1 MAKHIRCGKL
11 FTGLA
16 DKALSDQTVVVE
28 GTAIAHVGPT
38 AEAPEPAAGDS
49 VVDHSGHF
57 VMPGLIDVHVH
68 LAYGNAKSE
77 EDIDLF
83 APVEFRALRGL
94 EAAQRV
100 LLAGYTALA
109 DPATTG
115 LVTPSIRDAIDAGLF
130 AGPRIT
136 ASGKQLT
143 NRQGLSDWYPS
154 WIGVPETSLGELAR
168 NAEEGIKAIRL
179 QVKNGVDFIKI
190 AMDGDSMNPSTDVLV
205 SGYDQEETS
214 AMIGEIH
221 RLGKKVVVHARGAEA
236 VKYSARAG
244 ADLILHASW
253 MDGEGLDAVLENDCA
268 LCPTF
273 SLVVNDIE
281 FTRPGDGCYPA
292 FPDAHKKELE
302 AAQENLAPAKQ
313 AGARFLAGS
322 DAGFAV
328 TPYGEWH
335 ARELEHMTRYLGF
348 SNAEVLKITTVNNA
362 GFVREGASIGAIEA
376 GREADILCLDADPLA
391 DISVLQDRSRIAEIF
406 LAGEP
411 VRASINEN
419 ARRLRSEFSYAMWA
433 DVYTQAKVAEVGL
446 ADGRSLKGPREAAE

>member
-11 FTGLA
+11 FTSLGDQALA
-16 DKALSDQTVVVE
+16 GQTIVVE
-28 GTAIAHVGPT
+28 GSAISHVGPT
-38 AEAPEPAAGDS
+38 AEAPEPATGDEI
-49 VVDHSGHF
+49 VDHSGHF

-115 LVTPSIRDAIDAGLF
+115 LVTPSIRDAIDVGLF
-130 AGPRIT
+130 VGPRIT
-136 ASGKQLT
+136 ASGKQIT

-154 WIGVPETSLGELAR
+154 WIGVPETSIGELACT
-168 NAEEGIKAIRL
+168 AEEGIKAIRL
-179 QVKNGVDFIKI
+179 QIKNGVDFIKI

-214 AMIGEIH
+214 AMISEIH

-236 VKYSARAG
+236 VRYSARAG
-244 ADLILHASW
+244 ADVILHASW
-253 MDGEGLDAVLENDCA
+253 MDAEGLDAVLENDCA
-268 LCPTF
+268 ICPTF

-302 AAQENLAPAKQ
+302 AAQENLAPARK

-348 SNAEVLKITTVNNA
+348 TNAEALTITTVNNA
-362 GFVREGASIGAIEA
+362 GFLREGERIGAIEV
-376 GREADILCLDADPLA
+376 GREADILCVDGDPLA

-411 VRASINEN
+411 VRTTINEN

-446 ADGRSLKGPREAAE
+446 ADGRALKGPREAAE

>member
-1 MAKHIRCGKL
+1 MRWHIRCGKL
-11 FTGLA
+11 FTGLTDDA
-16 DKALSDQTVVVE
+16 VADQTIVVE
-28 GTAIAHVGPT
+28 GSAISHVGPT
-38 AEAPEPAAGDS
+38 GETPEPIPGDEI
-49 VVDHSGHF
+49 VDHSGHV
-57 VMPGLIDVHVH
+57 VMPGLIDIHVH
-68 LAYGNAKSE
+68 LSYGNAKSE

-83 APVEFRALRGL
+83 SPVEFRALRGL

-130 AGPRIT
+130 PGPRIT

-154 WIGVPETSLGELAR
+154 WIGVPETSIGELAR
-168 NAEEGIKAIRL
+168 NAEEGIAAIRL

-205 SGYDQEETS
+205 SGYNQEETT
-214 AMIGEIH
+214 AMIGEAH

-244 ADLILHASW
+244 VDVILHASW
-253 MDGEGLDAVLENDCA
+253 MDAEGLDAVLENDCA
-268 LCPTF
+268 ICPTL

-281 FTRPGDGCYPA
+281 FTRPGDGCYPG
-292 FPDAHKKELE
+292 FPDAHKRELE
-302 AAQENLAPAKQ
+302 AAQKSLTAAKQ
-313 AGARFLAGS
+313 AGVTFLAGS

-335 ARELEHMTRYLGF
+335 ARELEHMTRYLGL
-348 SNAEVLKITTVNNA
+348 SNAEALKATTVNNA
-362 GFVREGASIGAIEA
+362 GFVREGAAIGAIEA
-376 GREADILCLDADPLA
+376 DREADILCFDGDPLA
-391 DISVLQDRSRIAEIF
+391 DIAVLQDRSRIAEIF

-411 VRASINEN
+411 VTAAINEN
-419 ARRLRSEFSYAMWA
+419 ARRLRSEFSYTMWA

-446 ADGRSLKGPREAAE
+446 ADGRTFGRPREAAE

>member
-11 FTGLA
+11 FTGLEDRA
-16 DKALSDQTVVVE
+16 ATDQTVVVE
-28 GTAIAHVGPT
+28 GTAISWVGPT
-38 AEAPEPAAGDS
+38 DRAPAAAPGDIH
-49 VVDHSGHF
+49 VDHSGHF

-136 ASGKQLT
+136 ASGKQIT

-154 WIGVPETSLGELAR
+154 WIGVPDTSIGELAR
-168 NAEEGIKAIRL
+168 TAEEGIAAIRL

-190 AMDGDSMNPSTDVLV
+190 AMDGDAMNPSTDVLV
-205 SGYDQEETS
+205 SGYTEAETT
-214 AMIGEIH
+214 AMIAEIH

-244 ADLILHASW
+244 ADVILHASW
-253 MDGEGLDAVLENDCA
+253 MDAEGLDAVLENDCA

-292 FPDAHKKELE
+292 FPDAHKRELE
-302 AAQENLAPAKQ
+302 AAQKNLAPARK
-313 AGARFLAGS
+313 AGVRFLAGS

-348 SNAEVLKITTVNNA
+348 SNAEALTITTVNNA
-362 GFVREGASIGAIEA
+362 GFLREGASIGAVEA
-376 GREADILCLDADPLA
+376 GREADLLCVDGDPLA
-391 DISVLQDRSRIAEIF
+391 DITMLQERSRIAEIF

-411 VRASINEN
+411 VTAKINEN

-433 DVYTQAKVAEVGL
+433 DVYTQAKVAQVGL
-446 ADGRSLKGPREAAE
+446 ADGRALKGPREAAE